1 MRRPRVW
8 NPGDRKPLDNPMV
21 TDKFGRPWRWDPNLM
36 FWICERS
43 NGDIETSCQSWL
55 SLTQYGPL
63 TER

>member
-1 MRRPRVW
+1 
-8 NPGDRKPLDNPMV
+8 MV

-43 NGDIETSCQSWL
+43 NGDIEASSQSWL